1 MEGAL
6 PLDRGC
12 RKGTSAVTAEVHGD
26 LCTAQSAMLSK
37 EMHSVSP
44 CLSGVHKV
52 WLLLKIVRL
61 AGLAGLAALLLR
73 SDGGLLAAY
82 VPALVAAAVLSKNRA
97 LTIAVWTAAVVVDS
111 WSGAVGPRRHGGGRA
126 LGLDWVA
133 GLHGYPAD
141 PSPVERQG
149 GEGGGERERENNEV
163 RAWDSNSGGGRK
175 VVGVVSDGWV
185 SVQTRTCS
193 RSAPSAGIPSSPS
206 RNPTSSSRCRQHR

>member
-1 MEGAL
+1 
-6 PLDRGC
+6 
-12 RKGTSAVTAEVHGD
+12 
-26 LCTAQSAMLSK
+26 MLSK

-149 GEGGGERERENNEV
+149 REGGGV
-163 RAWDSNSGGGRK
+163 RRPGPGLCTARPCKLPKMSP
-175 VVGVVSDGWV
+175 
-185 SVQTRTCS
+185 VQHSEWTRT
-193 RSAPSAGIPSSPS
+193 SAG
-206 RNPTSSSRCRQHR
+206 RDDAAKGASSSASSGA